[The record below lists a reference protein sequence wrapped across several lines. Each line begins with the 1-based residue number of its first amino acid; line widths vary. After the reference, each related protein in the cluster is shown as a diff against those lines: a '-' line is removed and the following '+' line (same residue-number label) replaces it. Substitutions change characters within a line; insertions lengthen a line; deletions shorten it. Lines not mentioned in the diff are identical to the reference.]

1 MDVKHTMLPTLLLM
15 SCAMYCHSLSAIV
28 AVSSPDLETTN
39 TPTHETGQK
48 HVPGSFWQ
56 GRMSEDERLAVS
68 SAWLNDV
75 RLTFKRRAHLWKG
88 NIITDQSKK
97 YLELVQ
103 DPVLKI
109 STVCETGFFLGVS
122 THLWLWANPNM
133 AVHSFDLNFDQNSL
147 EDLTIRFPKPGHLF
161 TYKGD
166 SNLTIP
172 NLPEAVVCDLISVD
186 GSHDG
191 WQPLYDFL
199 LLSSHARCNHFS
211 SSPTYVVFDDTFA
224 LPERFGD
231 RDPATLQVDNNPDS
245 RNWFN
250 WCSRSYW
257 YAVSRGFIQHVDCT
271 LFSEKDGP
279 YPKGFCMGTVKCPD
293 LQN

>member
-1 MDVKHTMLPTLLLM
+1 MDVKHTMLLTLLLM
-15 SCAMYCHSLSAIV
+15 SSVIYCLGMSVIV
-28 AVSSPDLETTN
+28 TASP
-39 TPTHETGQK
+39 PQK
-48 HVPGSFWQ
+48 HVPDHSLVRDGA
-56 GRMSEDERLAVS
+56 GRADSDAVA
-68 SAWLNDV
+68 SAWLDDV
-75 RLTFKRRAHLWKG
+75 RLTFKRRADLWKG
-88 NIITDQSKK
+88 NIIIDQSKK

-109 STVCETGFFLGVS
+109 STVCETGFFLGMS

-133 AVHSFDLNFDQNSL
+133 AVHSFDLNFDQSSL
-147 EDLTIRFPKPGHLF
+147 EDLAIRFPKPGQLF
-161 TYKGD
+161 TYKGE

-172 NLPEAVVCDLISVD
+172 TLPKAIVCDLISVD

-211 SSPTYVVFDDTFA
+211 RSPTYVVFDDTFA
-224 LPERFGD
+224 LPVRFGD
-231 RDPATLQVDNNPDS
+231 RDPATLPVDNNPNSKD
-245 RNWFN
+245 WFN

-257 YAVSRGFIQHVDCT
+257 HAVSRGFIQHVDCT

-279 YPKGFCMGTVKCPD
+279 WPKGFCMGTVKCPD